1 MLSSSFVDSPL
12 GVGDWTNE
20 SMMSEE
26 PEDVGSGALLPFN
39 STNPLES
46 VGTTMS
52 FFGIRTTP
60 RLCSSRTSII
70 LFFFLKSM
78 GALGEKGI

>member
-12 GVGDWTNE
+12 GVGDWRNE
-20 SMMSEE
+20 SM
-26 PEDVGSGALLPFN
+26 GFGAWGLFPFN
-39 STNPLES
+39 STNPFES

-60 RLCSSRTSII
+60 RLWSSRTSII

-78 GALGEKGI
+78 FVLGE